1 MKSAL
6 FIFTAIL
13 SFFAM
18 MPAGAQEAYPS
29 RPIRLLMPFG
39 AGGTVDIMTRPL
51 AAKLH
56 EQLKRPVIVDNRPSA
71 GGVLAAELAAN
82 ATPDGYTLFLAS
94 SSALFVAPA
103 YYKKV
108 NYDPIKDF
116 APISLIAQQPLLI
129 VANTSLP
136 FRDVKGLIAYA
147 KERPGK
153 LNYGTVGLGS
163 TNHFTAELLSH
174 AAGIKM
180 VLVPY
185 KSGAQGV
192 AAAIGGEVE
201 LVFTQPNTGLPH
213 VKAGRVNA
221 IATTGVKRHP
231 LYPDVGT
238 LVEAG
243 YEDLAITG
251 YYTVVG
257 PAKLPRPIVQRLNSE
272 IRRAMESPGVGDVLR
287 NQGTEP
293 VTSTPEE
300 LATLMKQETARWQR
314 AAKLTGIKEK

>member
-6 FIFTAIL
+6 FVLAAVV
-13 SFFAM
+13 SFLALK
-18 MPAGAQEAYPS
+18 PAGAQEGYPS
-29 RPIRLLMPFG
+29 RPIRMLMPFG

-56 EQLKRPVIVDNRPSA
+56 EQLKQPVIVDNRPSA
-71 GGVLAAELAAN
+71 GGIVAAELAAN
-82 ATPDGYTLFLAS
+82 ATPDGYTLFLAT

-103 YYKKV
+103 YYKRV

-116 APISLIAQQPLLI
+116 APISLIARQPLLI
-129 VANTSLP
+129 VANKSLP
-136 FRDVKGLIAYA
+136 FRDVKGLVAYA

-153 LNYGTVGLGS
+153 LNYATVGLGS

-180 VLVPY
+180 VLIPY
-185 KSGAQGV
+185 KSGAQGIV
-192 AAAIGGEVE
+192 AAIGGEVE

-221 IATTGVKRHP
+221 IATTGENRHP

-243 YEDLAITG
+243 YKDLAITG

-272 IRRAMESPGVGDVLR
+272 IRSAMDSPDVGGVLR

-300 LATLMKQETARWQR
+300 LATLMKRETARWQR
-314 AAKLTGIKEK
+314 AAKVTGIKEK

>member
-6 FIFTAIL
+6 LILAAISWL
-13 SFFAM
+13 FAM

-29 RPIRLLMPFG
+29 RPIRMLMPFG

-71 GGVLAAELAAN
+71 GGVVAAELVAN
-82 ATPDGYTLFLAS
+82 ATPDGHTLFLAT

-103 YYKKV
+103 YYKRV

-116 APISLIAQQPLLI
+116 SPISLIAQQPLLI

-136 FRDVKGLIAYA
+136 FRDLKGLIAYA

-153 LNYGTVGLGS
+153 LNYATVGLGS

-174 AAGIKM
+174 AAGIEM
-180 VLVPY
+180 VLIPY

-201 LVFTQPNTGLPH
+201 LVFTQPNTGLAH

-221 IATTGVKRHP
+221 IATTGEKRHP
-231 LYPDVGT
+231 LYPEVGT

-243 YEDLAITG
+243 YKDLAITG

-272 IRRAMESPGVGDVLR
+272 IRRAMDSPDVGDVLR
-287 NQGTEP
+287 SQGTEP

-314 AAKLTGIKEK
+314 AAKLTGIREK

>member
-6 FIFTAIL
+6 FVLTAIL
-13 SFFAM
+13 SVFAT

-56 EQLKRPVIVDNRPSA
+56 EQLKRPVVVDNRPSA
-71 GGVLAAELAAN
+71 GGILAAELASH
-82 ATPDGYTLFLAS
+82 ATPDGYTLFLGS

-108 NYDPIKDF
+108 NYDPVKDF

-129 VANTSLP
+129 VANKSLP
-136 FRDVKGLIAYA
+136 FRDVKGMVEYA
-147 KERPGK
+147 KARPGK
-153 LNYGTVGLGS
+153 LNYGTVGRGS

-180 VLVPY
+180 VLIPY

-213 VKAGRVNA
+213 VQAGRVTA
-221 IATTGVKRHP
+221 IATTGEKRHP

-243 YEDLAITG
+243 YKDLAITG
-251 YYTVVG
+251 YYAVLA
-257 PAKLPRPIVQRLNSE
+257 PAKTPRPIVQRLNSE
-272 IRRAMESPGVGDVLR
+272 IRRAMESPEVGGVLR
-287 NQGTEP
+287 KQGTEP
-293 VTSTPEE
+293 VTSTPQE
-300 LATLMKQETARWQR
+300 LAALMKRETERWQT
-314 AAKLTGIKEK
+314 AAKVTGIKEP

>member
-1 MKSAL
+1 
-6 FIFTAIL
+6 
-13 SFFAM
+13 
-18 MPAGAQEAYPS
+18 
-29 RPIRLLMPFG
+29 MPFG

-51 AAKLH
+51 ATKLH

-71 GGVLAAELAAN
+71 GGVLAAELTAN
-82 ATPDGYTLFLAS
+82 ATPDGYTLFLAT
-94 SSALFVAPA
+94 SSALFIAPA

-116 APISLIAQQPLLI
+116 APISLFAQQPLLI
-129 VANTSLP
+129 VASTSLP
-136 FRDVKGLIAYA
+136 FRDIKGLVAYA
-147 KERPGK
+147 KERPGQ

-163 TNHFTAELLSH
+163 TNHFTGELLSH

-180 VLVPY
+180 VAVSY

-192 AAAIGGEVE
+192 AAAIGGEVQ
-201 LVFTQPNTGLPH
+201 LVVTQPNTGLPH

-243 YEDLAITG
+243 YKDLAITG

-257 PAKLPRPIVQRLNSE
+257 PAKLPRAIVQRLNSE
-272 IRRAMESPGVGDVLR
+272 IHQAVASPEVGDVLR

-300 LATLMKQETARWQR
+300 LATLMRKETAHWQR
-314 AAKLTGIKEK
+314 AAKITGIREK

>member
-1 MKSAL
+1 MKPIVFLAAVVAVLISIA
-6 FIFTAIL
+6 A
-13 SFFAM
+13 AH
-18 MPAGAQEAYPS
+18 AQDAYPS

-71 GGVLAAELAAN
+71 GGVLAAELTAN

-153 LNYGTVGLGS
+153 LNYGTVGRGS

-192 AAAIGGEVE
+192 AAAIGGEVQ

-243 YEDLAITG
+243 YKDLAITG

-257 PAKLPRPIVQRLNSE
+257 PAKMPRAIVQRLNSE
-272 IRRAMESPGVGDVLR
+272 IRRAMESPDVGDVLR

-300 LATLMKQETARWQR
+300 LSALIKQETARWQR
-314 AAKLTGIKEK
+314 AAKLTGIKEQ

>member
-6 FIFTAIL
+6 FILIAIL

-51 AAKLH
+51 AVKLH

-82 ATPDGYTLFLAS
+82 ATPDGYTLFLGS

-108 NYDPIKDF
+108 NYHPINDF
-116 APISLIAQQPLLI
+116 TPISLIAQQPLLI

-136 FRDVKGLIAYA
+136 FRDVKGLIEYA

-180 VLVPY
+180 VLIPY

-221 IATTGVKRHP
+221 IATTGIKRHP

-243 YEDLAITG
+243 YKDLAITG

-257 PAKLPRPIVQRLNSE
+257 PAKLPRRIVQRLNSE
-272 IRRAMESPGVGDVLR
+272 IRRAMERPDVGDVLR
-287 NQGTEP
+287 SQGTEP

>member
-1 MKSAL
+1 MKSVLLILAIASAL
-6 FIFTAIL
+6 VAVT
-13 SFFAM
+13 
-18 MPAGAQEAYPS
+18 PAGAQEPYPN

-51 AAKLH
+51 ASKLH

-71 GGVLAAELAAN
+71 GGVVAAELAAN
-82 ATPDGYTLFLAS
+82 ATPDGYTLFLAT

-108 NYDPIKDF
+108 NYDPLKDF

-136 FRDVKGLIAYA
+136 FRDVGGLIAYA

-153 LNYGTVGLGS
+153 LNYGTVGRGS

-185 KSGAQGV
+185 KSGAQGI

-243 YEDLAITG
+243 YKDLAITG

-272 IRRAMESPGVGDVLR
+272 VRRAMESPDVGDVLR

-300 LATLMKQETARWQR
+300 LATLIRQETARWER
-314 AAKLTGIKEK
+314 AANLTGIKEK

>member
-1 MKSAL
+1 MKSVLLNLA
-6 FIFTAIL
+6 AISWL
-13 SFFAM
+13 FAM
-18 MPAGAQEAYPS
+18 MPAGAQDAYPS
-29 RPIRLLMPFG
+29 RPIRMLMPFG

-71 GGVLAAELAAN
+71 GGVVAAELVAN
-82 ATPDGYTLFLAS
+82 ATPDGHTLFLAT

-103 YYKKV
+103 YYKRV

-116 APISLIAQQPLLI
+116 SPISLIAQQPLLI

-153 LNYGTVGLGS
+153 LNYATVGLGS

-174 AAGIKM
+174 AAGIRM
-180 VLVPY
+180 VLIPY

-201 LVFTQPNTGLPH
+201 LVFTQPNTGLAH

-221 IATTGVKRHP
+221 IATTGEKRHP

-243 YEDLAITG
+243 YKDLAITG

-272 IRRAMESPGVGDVLR
+272 IRRAMDSPDVGDVLR

-300 LATLMKQETARWQR
+300 LATLMKQEAARWQR

>member
-6 FIFTAIL
+6 FTLTAIL
-13 SFFAM
+13 SFFAV
-18 MPAGAQEAYPS
+18 MPARAQEAYPS

-108 NYDPIKDF
+108 NYDPIRDF

-136 FRDVKGLIAYA
+136 FRDVKGLVAYA

-153 LNYGTVGLGS
+153 LNYGAVGTGS

-192 AAAIGGEVE
+192 AAAIGGEVQ

-221 IATTGVKRHP
+221 IATTGEKRHP

-243 YEDLAITG
+243 YKDLAITG

-257 PAKLPRPIVQRLNSE
+257 PAKLPRAIVQRLNSE
-272 IRRAMESPGVGDVLR
+272 IRRAMESPDVGGVLR

-300 LATLMKQETARWQR
+300 LAALIKQETVRWQR
-314 AAKLTGIKEK
+314 AARLTGIKEK

>member
-1 MKSAL
+1 
-6 FIFTAIL
+6 
-13 SFFAM
+13 
-18 MPAGAQEAYPS
+18 
-29 RPIRLLMPFG
+29 
-39 AGGTVDIMTRPL
+39 MTRSRTSP
-51 AAKLH
+51 
-56 EQLKRPVIVDNRPSA
+56 
-71 GGVLAAELAAN
+71 
-82 ATPDGYTLFLAS
+82 
-94 SSALFVAPA
+94 
-103 YYKKV
+103 
-108 NYDPIKDF
+108 
-116 APISLIAQQPLLI
+116 PISLIAQQPLLI

-153 LNYGTVGLGS
+153 LNYATVGLGS

-174 AAGIKM
+174 AAGIEM
-180 VLVPY
+180 VLIPY

-201 LVFTQPNTGLPH
+201 LVFTQPNTGLAH
-213 VKAGRVNA
+213 VNAGRVNA
-221 IATTGVKRHP
+221 IATTGEKRHP

-243 YEDLAITG
+243 YKDLAITG

-272 IRRAMESPGVGDVLR
+272 IRRAMESPDVGDVLR
-287 NQGTEP
+287 SQGTEP

>member
-1 MKSAL
+1 MKSGLLILA
-6 FIFTAIL
+6 AISWL
-13 SFFAM
+13 FAM

-29 RPIRLLMPFG
+29 RPIRMLMPFG

-71 GGVLAAELAAN
+71 GGVVAAELVAN
-82 ATPDGYTLFLAS
+82 ATPDGHTLFLAT

-103 YYKKV
+103 YYKRV

-116 APISLIAQQPLLI
+116 SPISLIAQQPLLI

-136 FRDVKGLIAYA
+136 FRDLKGLIAYA

-153 LNYGTVGLGS
+153 LNYATVGLGS

-180 VLVPY
+180 VLIPY
-185 KSGAQGV
+185 KSGAQGI

-201 LVFTQPNTGLPH
+201 LVFTQPNTGLAH

-221 IATTGVKRHP
+221 IATTGEKRHP
-231 LYPDVGT
+231 LYPEVGT

-243 YEDLAITG
+243 YKDLAITG

-272 IRRAMESPGVGDVLR
+272 IRRAMESPEVGDVLR
-287 NQGTEP
+287 SQGTEP
-293 VTSTPEE
+293 VTSTPEA